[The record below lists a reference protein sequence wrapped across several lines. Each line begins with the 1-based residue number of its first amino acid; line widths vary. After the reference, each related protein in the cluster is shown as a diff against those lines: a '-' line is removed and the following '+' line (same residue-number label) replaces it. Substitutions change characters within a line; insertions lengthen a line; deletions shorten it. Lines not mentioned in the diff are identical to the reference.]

1 VRSSIDMASSEDV
14 RLRVTFVEEGISA
27 VAELDWQNAGATCSG
42 IVGVLPIT
50 GEAFHGIYSGSE
62 VACLIPSVVQLPRE
76 NATSRVLP
84 GDIAYYRVRGGTLHG
99 FPHDIAEIC
108 WFYDRDATPSM
119 PDGPVSV
126 NVFGRFDEGWEEFG
140 SMCRAMRTMG
150 ARRVRFEIA

>member
-1 VRSSIDMASSEDV
+1 MASSDVV

-27 VAELDWQNAGATCSG
+27 VADLDWQNAQTTCSG
-42 IVGVLPIT
+42 IVSVLPMA

-62 VACLIPSVVQLPRE
+62 VACLIPSAVDLARE

-99 FPHDIAEIC
+99 FPDDIAEIC

-119 PDGPVSV
+119 PDGPVAV
-126 NVFGRFDEGWEEFG
+126 NVFGRFGEGWDAFE
-140 SMCRAMRTMG
+140 SACRSMRTEG
-150 ARRVRFEIA
+150 AKRVRFEIA